1 MGNWGFLKTD
11 HGRLCTPDLVCC
23 FFEFVSYSF
32 QRESIKYM
40 NRGRI
45 SRLKIPIQIFEFP
58 AILPW
63 LPMMQL
69 WAWAPLF
76 AACTAV
82 YKVSRAIAKRKEH
95 SMSSLKSLVDSKI
108 KWCCALSDRGH
119 RVYLRKDNMSK
130 QRKRYCFRAIFV
142 WPWNE
147 NARIKQKQQT
157 NGNRAIWLVYRTDTN
172 ARGFS
177 LVKPT
182 LGVKKRHPRELSR
195 NQPILRFDIILQDD
209 WPIEQCFR
217 HIKILFGGKTKRPC
231 FDLFIHWLIKQ
242 IKNTYRNHF
251 SRSYESRSIVFIINI
266 NRKELQRTP
275 NEYAEERRIYKDL
288 ISKNEKETY

>member
-1 MGNWGFLKTD
+1 MKITENVWKNWGFLKTD
-11 HGRLCTPDLVCC
+11 HGRLCTPDLVYF
-23 FFEFVSYSF
+23 FFELVSYSS

-40 NRGRI
+40 NPGRI
-45 SRLKIPIQIFEFP
+45 SWLKSPIQSFEFP

-69 WAWAPLF
+69 WAQAPLF

-95 SMSSLKSLVDSKI
+95 FLSSFKSLVDSKI

-119 RVYLRKDNMSK
+119 RVYLCEDNVSK

-177 LVKPT
+177 
-182 LGVKKRHPRELSR
+182 G
-195 NQPILRFDIILQDD
+195 
-209 WPIEQCFR
+209 W
-217 HIKILFGGKTKRPC
+217 
-231 FDLFIHWLIKQ
+231 
-242 IKNTYRNHF
+242 KNVTPENF
-251 SRSYESRSIVFIINI
+251 LEI
-266 NRKELQRTP
+266 NRYIAWTSYCKTIGQSNNAFAILEFCLAGKQRGHV
-275 NEYAEERRIYKDL
+275 L
-288 ISKNEKETY
+288 IFLYIGW